1 MGYVWPSSAQPL
13 PQQLPTSRA
22 PKLPHRLHW
31 SIAPYYTEILP
42 RPPPL
47 MVWKD
52 PLYLLGPFS
61 NSTGL
66 FAALVAHLTT
76 DPSHSHPKSQGLVM
90 ARRPP

>member
-1 MGYVWPSSAQPL
+1 MCGQVVPSLSLNSCPPAGPL
-13 PQQLPTSRA
+13 NSHIGSTGPLLLITLRFFPA
-22 PKLPHRLHW
+22 
-31 SIAPYYTEILP
+31 
-42 RPPPL
+42 PPPL

-66 FAALVAHLTT
+66 FAALVAQLTT

>member
-42 RPPPL
+42 RPAPL

-66 FAALVAHLTT
+66 FAALVAQLTT